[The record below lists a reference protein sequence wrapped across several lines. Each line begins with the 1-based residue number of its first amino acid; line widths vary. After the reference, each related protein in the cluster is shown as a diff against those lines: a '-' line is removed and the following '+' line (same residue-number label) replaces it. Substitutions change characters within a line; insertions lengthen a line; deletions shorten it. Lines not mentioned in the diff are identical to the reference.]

1 MEQLSFVIVSNRG
14 EIGATLEQTGCARVK
29 ARVSWPDSL
38 SEAVHRH
45 KPDALLVDLIED
57 AEARLDEIE
66 ALPVPHPL
74 MLASGP
80 ADDGRV
86 VLRAMRLGAREF
98 LSPDPD
104 PDTLRASIEHLA
116 NGAASSQRAA
126 PRASEGTVIAVL
138 GAKGGVGATTV
149 ACQLAVGLQDLG
161 EPTALLDLA
170 LPQGDVALHL
180 DLQPAYA
187 LVGAARE
194 AEALDATFLR
204 TLLSPHRSGVQL
216 LAATERAEEA
226 ELLRAEPVERAL
238 ALLREDF
245 DWVVVDLGRSWSE
258 GSVRALDLASEV
270 ILVTELDVPALAN
283 ARRQLELLER
293 RCWKKI
299 MKLKMENRYGRA
311 EALTGRD
318 GRRFLGR
325 PVELRLPDEPAAA
338 GACVN
343 EGRTLGEA
351 LRNGRLHRAV
361 VELAQTVRKWSG
373 REAALPARSG
383 VVARV
388 RLGLAR
394 RVYGAA

>member
-1 MEQLSFVIVSNRG
+1 MEQLSFVIVSSRM
-14 EIGATLEQTGCARVK
+14 EIGAALEQTGRALVK
-29 ARVSWPDSL
+29 ARVCWPDSL

-45 KPDALLVDLIED
+45 RPDALLIDLIED
-57 AEARLDEIE
+57 TAARLDEVE
-66 ALPVPHPL
+66 ALPVPRPL
-74 MLASGP
+74 MLATGP

-86 VLRAMRLGAREF
+86 VLRAMRLGAGEF

-104 PDTLRASIEHLA
+104 PETLRASIEHLA
-116 NGAASSQRAA
+116 NGASPNQHTVAG
-126 PRASEGTVIAVL
+126 ASEAAVIAVL
-138 GAKGGVGATTV
+138 GAKGGVGATLV
-149 ACQLAVGLQDLG
+149 ASQLAVTLQELG
-161 EPTALLDLA
+161 ERTALLDLA
-170 LPQGDVALHL
+170 LPQGDAALHL

-194 AEALDATFLR
+194 AVALDATFLR

-216 LAATERAEEA
+216 LAATERAEDA

-238 ALLREDF
+238 ALLRADF

-258 GSVRALDLASEV
+258 GSVKALDLASQV
-270 ILVTELDVPALAN
+270 ILVMELDVPALAN

-293 RCWKKI
+293 LGVSGSRVHVV
-299 MKLKMENRYGRA
+299 ENRHGRA

-318 GRRFLGR
+318 GRRFLGH

-343 EGRTLGEA
+343 EGRTLREA
-351 LRNGRLHRAV
+351 ARNGRLHRAV
-361 VELAQTVRKWSG
+361 GELAQAVHEWSG
-373 REAALPARSG
+373 RKAALPERSG
-383 VVARV
+383 VLARV

>member
-1 MEQLSFVIVSNRG
+1 MEQLSFVIVSNRM
-14 EIGATLEQTGCARVK
+14 EIGAALEQTGCARVK

-45 KPDALLVDLIED
+45 RPDALYVDLIED
-57 AEARLDEIE
+57 AEARLDEVE
-66 ALPVPHPL
+66 ALPIPHPL

-104 PDTLRASIEHLA
+104 PDTLRASVEHLA
-116 NGAASSQRAA
+116 NGASSNQHAV

-170 LPQGDVALHL
+170 LPQGDAALHL
-180 DLQPAYA
+180 DLQPAYG

-226 ELLRAEPVERAL
+226 ELLRAEPVERVL
-238 ALLREDF
+238 ALLRADF
-245 DWVVVDLGRSWSE
+245 DWVVVDLGRSWSD

-293 RCWKKI
+293 LGVSAGRVHVV
-299 MKLKMENRYGRA
+299 ENRHGRA

-343 EGRTLGEA
+343 EGRTVGEA
-351 LRNGRLHRAV
+351 ARNGRLHRAV
-361 VELAQTVRKWSG
+361 LELAQAVREWSG
-373 REAALPARSG
+373 REAALPERSG
-383 VVARV
+383 VLARV

>member
-1 MEQLSFVIVSNRG
+1 MEQLSFVIVSSRM
-14 EIGATLEQTGCARVK
+14 EIGAALEQIGCARVK

-45 KPDALLVDLIED
+45 RPDALLVDLIED

-66 ALPVPHPL
+66 ALPVPRPL
-74 MLASGP
+74 MLACGP

-116 NGAASSQRAA
+116 NGAASNQRAV

-161 EPTALLDLA
+161 DSTALLDLA
-170 LPQGDVALHL
+170 LPQGDAALHL

-238 ALLREDF
+238 ALLRADF

-293 RCWKKI
+293 LGVSAGRVHVV
-299 MKLKMENRYGRA
+299 ENRHGRA

-318 GRRFLGR
+318 SRRFLGR

-343 EGRTLGEA
+343 EGRTVGEA
-351 LRNGRLHRAV
+351 ARNGRLHRAV
-361 VELAQTVRKWSG
+361 VELAQAVHEWSG
-373 REAALPARSG
+373 RETALPARSG
-383 VVARV
+383 VLARV